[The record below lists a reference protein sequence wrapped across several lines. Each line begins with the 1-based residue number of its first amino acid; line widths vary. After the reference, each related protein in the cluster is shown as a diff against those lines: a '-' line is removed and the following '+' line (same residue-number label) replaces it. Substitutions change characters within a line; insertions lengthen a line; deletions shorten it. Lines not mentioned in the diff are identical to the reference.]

1 MLIRLSMFG
10 DTLTYI
16 DKFYWSIESLSCDF
30 SQLRL
35 YCCLVK
41 KFFTMNFSFLRSFS
55 IIEMI

>member
-1 MLIRLSMFG
+1 MFG

-16 DKFYWSIESLSCDF
+16 DKFYWSIESFSCDF

-41 KFFTMNFSFLRSFS
+41 KFFTMNLSFLRSFS